1 MSATVDIQTRKVSD
15 TFSVPIQSVT
25 TRDTSEKAEMKKSG
39 KSDEMEDVDKIK
51 VTDSKDKKV
60 VEEKKDIECVFV
72 IEGDKVKLT
81 PVTTG
86 IQDNSYIEIKSGLK
100 EGQEVVS
107 APYNLIARM
116 LKDGDEIEKVKKDQ
130 LYSKEKK

>member
-1 MSATVDIQTRKVSD
+1 MSATVDIQTKKAANA
-15 TFSVPIQSVT
+15 FSVPIQSVT
-25 TRDTSEKAEMKKSG
+25 TRDTTEKSVMKKNESNE
-39 KSDEMEDVDKIK
+39 EMEDVDNIK

-72 IEGDKVKLT
+72 VEGNTVKLT

-86 IQDNSYIEIKSGLK
+86 IQDNSYIEIKSGLN
-100 EGQEVVS
+100 EGQEVIS

-116 LKDGDEIEKVKKDQ
+116 LKNGDAIEKVKKEQ